1 MRLRLDAGQ
10 ALPPTTTKAPLRE
23 PKPAQLYKALPW
35 RNIAHIQAAHYRA
48 IRKSILLCRT
58 D

>member
-10 ALPPTTTKAPLRE
+10 ALPPITAKAPGAR
-23 PKPAQLYKALPW
+23 PQTTQLYKVLPW
-35 RNIAHIQAAHYRA
+35 RNTAHIQAAHYRA
-48 IRKSILLCRT
+48 IRKSIPLYRN